1 MILTG
6 ICKEKFLEW
15 LVKNGYP
22 LYYDR
27 IPEILKYDVTKNALI
42 IDFFDSIG
50 IYVNVLRYGLSEPNK
65 WIIIRSL
72 CENNLD
78 FIYSSR
84 QEATIQAIKKAND
97 LYNDTDKV

>member
-42 IDFFDSIG
+42 IDFFLI
-50 IYVNVLRYGLSEPNK
+50 V
-65 WIIIRSL
+65 WITMN
-72 CENNLD
+72 C
-78 FIYSSR
+78 
-84 QEATIQAIKKAND
+84 AN
-97 LYNDTDKV
+97 